1 MTQAILI
8 VCYCEVKAL
17 ETPTAVAIDQAL
29 VTAEKYGQ
37 LDSKKFINGI
47 LDTILIKNNK

>member
-17 ETPTAVAIDQAL
+17 NQEIAIAIDQAL
-29 VTAEKYGQ
+29 ITADRYGQ
-37 LDSKKFINGI
+37 LDNKKFINAI
-47 LDTILIKNNK
+47 LDKVLKENKD